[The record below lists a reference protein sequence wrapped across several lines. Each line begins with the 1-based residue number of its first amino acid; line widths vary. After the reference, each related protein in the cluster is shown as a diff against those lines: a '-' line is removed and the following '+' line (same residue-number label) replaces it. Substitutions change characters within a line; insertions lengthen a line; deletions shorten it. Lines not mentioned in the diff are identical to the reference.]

1 MNKTISINI
10 SGLNFIIEED
20 AYYKLQNYLD
30 EIKKHCGDNADVEEV
45 ISDIESGISEKL
57 KSLITPYKE
66 VITMKD
72 IDSLIKIM
80 GTTEDFE
87 REVGWTHKEDSSNPD
102 SKNKRK
108 LYRDPD
114 DVVIAGVASG
124 LGAYFD
130 IDPVIFRVIFF
141 LLIFASGFGILAY
154 IVLWIA
160 MPEAKT
166 ANQKLEMRGEAPT
179 VAAFEKL
186 SKMEKKLKKNWK
198 ERWSKYSIVKKI
210 ISLPVLI
217 LSSVFD
223 ALKKVFSKIGPIF
236 RFLFGLFLIVMSLL
250 GLGVVGVGSLYLL
263 LQSNSA
269 YSFAFVPVSEL
280 IHIVP
285 FFWLIIT
292 GFLSLSIPAMFFLIG
307 GLNLLRKKNF
317 FTFNMGVILI
327 SVWMIAGISF
337 CSLSLRYFPD
347 VVSKI
352 NNYPAIQ
359 TITKPIDILDTNKII
374 VNGSNIKVSISSDK
388 DTGTTITGRAV
399 DVENVE
405 IKKDNNNLFITW
417 IDQNNSLCFNCYNN
431 PVELVTSKDNF
442 SKIKVENGAIV
453 YTQKSVKK

>member
-30 EIKKHCGDNADVEEV
+30 EIKKHCGSNADVEEV

-66 VITMKD
+66 VITMED

-80 GTTEDFE
+80 GTTEDFD
-87 REVGWTHKEDSSNPD
+87 REVGGNHEENNSSLNL
-102 SKNKRK
+102 KNKRK

-179 VAAFEKL
+179 IAAFEKL
-186 SKMEKKLKKNWK
+186 SKMKKKLKKNWK
-198 ERWSKYSIVKKI
+198 ERWSKYSVIKKI
-210 ISLPVLI
+210 ISLPILI
-217 LSSVFD
+217 LSKVLDIF
-223 ALKKVFSKIGPIF
+223 KKVFSKIGPIF

-250 GLGVVGVGSLYLL
+250 GLGVVGVGSFYLL
-263 LQSNSA
+263 LQSNSN
-269 YSFAFVPVSEL
+269 YSFAFIPVPEL

-285 FFWLIIT
+285 FYWFIIT
-292 GFLSLSIPAMFFLIG
+292 GFLSLAIPAVFFLIG

-317 FTFNMGVILI
+317 LTFDLGVILI
-327 SVWMIAGISF
+327 SLWMIAGIAF
-337 CSLSLRYFPD
+337 CSLSLRYAPD
-347 VVSKI
+347 VISKI
-352 NNYPAIQ
+352 NNYPTTQ
-359 TITKPIDILDTNKII
+359 TITKPIDLMDINKII
-374 VNGSNIKVSISSDK
+374 VNDSNIKVSTVTDK
-388 DTGTTITGRAV
+388 DTQTVLKGRAV

-405 IKKDNNNLFITW
+405 LKKDNKNLFLNW
-417 IDQNNSLCFNCYNN
+417 IDKKDDLCFNCYNN
-431 PVELVTSKDNF
+431 PVELIISKYNL
-442 SKIKVENGAIV
+442 SKIKVENGELF
-453 YTQKSVKK
+453 SENN